1 MNPAMSTI
9 SIQHREQEHDRR
21 TGIIVTIVFHA
32 LVTLLFLY
40 FGLTQPNPLP
50 EEQGIEIAF
59 ESAGGLTGG
68 DPLPN
73 PGAPQESAVPTP
85 STSTPEEVATEEE
98 SPVEAPKPVTPK
110 PKPKP
115 APETPKPPKPNPNS
129 LFTPSNNPNPSPDSN
144 PGGSGTP
151 GAQPGGG
158 GSGDFKGRGFEG
170 RLEGRGLMRGPNITD
185 KPNEGGK
192 VALNIW
198 VDRDGKVTRVTQN
211 LDKST
216 TTSTVL
222 FNIAKKGAMQ
232 CTFSARADGPAEQMG
247 LLVFIFELE

>member
-1 MNPAMSTI
+1 MSTI
-9 SIQHREQEHDRR
+9 AIQHDEQERDRR
-21 TGIIVTIVFHA
+21 TGMIVTVVFHA
-32 LVTLLFLY
+32 IAILLFLF

-50 EEQGIEIAF
+50 EEEMVELVF
-59 ESAGGLTGG
+59 ESAGGLSGG
-68 DPLPN
+68 DPSPT

-85 STSTPEEVATEEE
+85 ANSQPEEVATEDD
-98 SPVEAPKPVTPK
+98 SPVETPKPVKPN

-129 LFTPSNNPNPSPDSN
+129 LFAPSNNPSDNSHTN
-144 PGGSGTP
+144 PGGNNTP
-151 GAQPGGG
+151 GDKPGGG
-158 GSGDFKGRGFEG
+158 GTGDFKGKGFEG
-170 RLEGRGLMRGPNITD
+170 RLEGRGFMRGPSITD

-198 VDRDGKVTRVTQN
+198 VDREGKVTRVTQN

-222 FNIAKKGAMQ
+222 FNIAKKGALQ
-232 CTFSARADGPAEQMG
+232 CVFSARADGPAEQMG